1 MKPRKMLILPILI
14 AVLFLFPHIADS
26 VGQELRIIT
35 GTINEEEQIITD
47 DGHVYDIV
55 DNKKGDELAIYAGK
69 RIEVKGKIIEQG
81 NSMQIMV
88 LQFTIIKK
96 PVTREVK
103 TKPWED

>member
-1 MKPRKMLILPILI
+1 MKTLILPILM
-14 AVLFLFPHIADS
+14 VGLFLFPQMADS
-26 VGQELRIIT
+26 VEQELRIIT

-55 DNKKGDELAIYAGK
+55 NNKKGDELSIYTGK
-69 RIEVKGKIIEQG
+69 RIEVKGKVIEQG
-81 NSMQIMV
+81 DGEKVMV
-88 LQFTIIKK
+88 LQFSIIKK